1 MLLFVGERV
10 MHGGEGAAAERRYA
24 ALAAEGLA
32 EEGDVHA
39 LQPVALRLGR

>member
-1 MLLFVGERV
+1 MANPSLSPSPNPNPNPS
-10 MHGGEGAAAERRYA
+10 RYA